1 MNLDKLSRTARFKL
15 NTFLM
20 VTLIRLLLL
29 MAFVTTAVHAQAF
42 PFIFFDKAGEEYR
55 LTVGPSPLHYYRL
68 QHSDDLHNFSMLGM
82 APGTPGPVFAHTP
95 PPGTLKGFYRVQAIE
110 GWAPEDTD
118 LDGMDDLWEL
128 QNGLNPL
135 DAADAAFPTV
145 SNPAQNNLAYYRER
159 FGLVRVTEFISAE
172 TSVYNSPF
180 ALSSE
185 VSVYHFPNFTGAS
198 IETLSDEL
206 SVYRFVND
214 TGASIEAV
222 SAEVSIFNTSPL
234 AITLGAISSE
244 LSVFNTPPLTIIPEA
259 ISAEVSVFNTSPVT
273 VMPEANSPEVSVF
286 NSYTPPATTF
296 AISPEVSVLKN

>member
-1 MNLDKLSRTARFKL
+1 MPPRLP
-15 NTFLM
+15 
-20 VTLIRLLLL
+20 VLLLL
-29 MAFVTTAVHAQAF
+29 SCLIGPVICQAF
-42 PFIFFDKAGEEYR
+42 PFVFFDKAGEEYR

-68 QHSDDLHNFSMLGM
+68 QHSDDLRQFSMLGM
-82 APGTPGPVFAHTP
+82 AQGMPGPVFAHTP

-135 DAADAAFPTV
+135 DAADAAHP
-145 SNPAQNNLAYYRER
+145 SAPNPAQSNLTYYRER
-159 FGLVRVTEFISAE
+159 FGLARVTEYLSAE

-180 ALSSE
+180 AISPEISVYQFPNLTGASLEAVSAE
-185 VSVYHFPNFTGAS
+185 VSVYRFTNA
-198 IETLSDEL
+198 
-206 SVYRFVND
+206 

-222 SAEVSIFNTSPL
+222 SAEVSIFNTPPL

-286 NSYTPPATTF
+286 NSYTPPATTL
-296 AISPEVSVLKN
+296 AISPELSVLKN